1 MSDMKN
7 FILKTFINSVINTT
21 VAIVMTGA
29 VALLYLKKVEKDN
42 NENIKKKVN
51 IGTIKTDF

>member
-21 VAIVMTGA
+21 VAIVMTGT
-29 VALLYLKKVEKDN
+29 VAFLYLRQVDKDN
-42 NENIKKKVN
+42 NENSKKKVN